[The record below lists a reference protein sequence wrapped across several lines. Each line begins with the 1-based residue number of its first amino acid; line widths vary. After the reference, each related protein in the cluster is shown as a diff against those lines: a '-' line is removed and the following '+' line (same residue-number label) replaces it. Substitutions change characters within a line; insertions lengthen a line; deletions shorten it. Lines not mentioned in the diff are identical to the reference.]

1 MQLLL
6 EIYCFKAQLGE
17 KKLITNK
24 RLVRKMLDENVSL
37 KKFGSIED
45 VTSMVLFLSSENSKF
60 ITGSVIP
67 VDGGQLR

>member
-1 MQLLL
+1 
-6 EIYCFKAQLGE
+6 
-17 KKLITNK
+17 
-24 RLVRKMLDENVSL
+24 MLDENVSL